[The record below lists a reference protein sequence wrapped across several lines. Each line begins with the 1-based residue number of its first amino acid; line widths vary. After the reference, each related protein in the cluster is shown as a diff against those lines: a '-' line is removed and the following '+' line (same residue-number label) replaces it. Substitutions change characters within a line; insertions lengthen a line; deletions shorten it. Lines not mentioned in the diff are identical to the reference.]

1 MPKLKLPEKIPPSSV
16 SRCPNTGT
24 YLSLL
29 KIKTQYFF
37 SLVQSYATD
46 PLVCSDAPYI
56 RTVEQLFSTGS
67 SLLGDSVTLSVPFLI
82 VHGEKDL
89 LAHVNGSIAF
99 HKKAPA
105 TDKTCKT
112 YSGKI
117 KPIVL

>member
-1 MPKLKLPEKIPPSSV
+1 M
-16 SRCPNTGT
+16 
-24 YLSLL
+24 
-29 KIKTQYFF
+29 
-37 SLVQSYATD
+37 
-46 PLVCSDAPYI
+46 VCSDAPYI